1 MCIQMS
7 NEILNKI
14 CSGLPLNPLPSSKKT
29 RNTNVPHA
37 PDRKSSLTDKER
49 KLAIKNA
56 LRYFPSNIQ
65 PQLIDEFI
73 YELDT
78 YGHIY
83 MYRFQPDIEMR
94 AYPIDEYPCKCK
106 AAAGIMLMIMNNLDK
121 RVAQFPDELVIYG
134 GNGQIFSNWAQFLL
148 VMHYLSIMTDEQVL
162 IMYSGH
168 PLGLFPTRIDCSPR
182 VVITNGLVIPNYSSM
197 NEYDRLFALG
207 CTMYGQMTA
216 GSYCYIGPQGIVH
229 GTFIT
234 ITNAARKKFG
244 KNDLC
249 GKVFVS
255 SGLGGMSGAQPKACQ
270 LLGCIGVIAEVS
282 EEAAKK
288 RYDQGWCQELI
299 YDLNQLINRIRE
311 CREKKLATSIGY
323 VGNVVDVW
331 ERLANEK
338 EILVDLGSDQTS
350 CHNPYQGGYYPVQ
363 LSYDEGRQCMKN
375 DPKKFKELVHES
387 IRRQIAAIDKL
398 YERGMYFFDY
408 GNAFLLTAK
417 QAGAPIGGDEGSG
430 CIRFK
435 YPSYVQDIMG
445 DIFSL
450 GFGPFRWVCASGLES
465 DLQETDKIAQHVI
478 KDLMSNKDIPDNVLE
493 QYNNNLKWIQE
504 AEDAKLVVGSQA
516 RILYSDQMGRI
527 NIGLAFNQ
535 AVRTGRLKGPIIL
548 SRDHH
553 DVSGTDSPFRETA
566 NIEDGSAF
574 CADMSVQNVIGD
586 SFRGATWVA
595 LHNGGGV
602 GFGEVMNG
610 GFGMFLDGSVKAD
623 DNIRQML
630 YWDVINGVSRRSWS
644 GNKNARQTVERAMAN
659 ESKLKVTM
667 PNELAEEC
675 MKKLSL

>member
-1 MCIQMS
+1 MASEMLRKLCA
-7 NEILNKI
+7 
-14 CSGLPLNPLPSSKKT
+14 GLPLDPLPPPKKSRST
-29 RNTNVPHA
+29 DVPHA
-37 PDRKSSLTDKER
+37 PYRKSSLSNEER

-56 LRYFPSNIQ
+56 LRYFPAKAQ
-65 PQLIDEFI
+65 VHLVDEFK

-94 AYPIDEYPCKCK
+94 AYPIDEYTCKCK
-106 AAAGIMLMIMNNLDK
+106 AAAAIMLMIMNNLDK
-121 RVAQFPDELVIYG
+121 RVAQFPDELVTYG

-148 VMHYLSIMTDEQVL
+148 VMNYLSIMTDEQVL
-162 IMYSGH
+162 VMYSGH
-168 PLGLFPTRIDCSPR
+168 PMGLFPTRTEFSPR
-182 VVITNGLVIPNYSSM
+182 VVITNGLVIPNYSSIGDYERM
-197 NEYDRLFALG
+197 FALG

-229 GTFIT
+229 GTYIT
-234 ITNAARKKFG
+234 IMNAVRKKFDS
-244 KNDLC
+244 NDLG

-255 SGLGGMSGAQPKACQ
+255 SGMGGMSGAQPKACQ
-270 LLGCIGVIAEVS
+270 LLGCVGVIAEVS

-288 RYDQGWCQELI
+288 RHAQGWCQELI
-299 YDLNQLINRIRE
+299 YDLNQLVDRIRV
-311 CREKKLATSIGY
+311 CREKKLSTSIGY
-323 VGNVVDVW
+323 VGNVVDLW
-331 ERLANEK
+331 ERLAQEK
-338 EILVDLGSDQTS
+338 DNLVDLGSDQTS
-350 CHNPYQGGYYPVQ
+350 CHDPYTGGYYPVQ
-363 LSYDEGRQCMKN
+363 LSYDEARRCMKD
-375 DPKKFKELVHES
+375 DPEKYKELVHES

-398 YERGMYFFDY
+398 HERGMYFFDY

-417 QAGAPIGGDEGSG
+417 RAGAPVGGSDEQH

-465 DLQETDKIAQHVI
+465 DLQQTDKIAGDVI
-478 KDLMSNKDIPDNVLE
+478 EELMSAENTPTNVLE
-493 QYNNNLKWIQE
+493 QYDNNLKWIRQANE
-504 AEDAKLVVGSQA
+504 AKLVVGSQA

-535 AVRTGRLKGPIIL
+535 AIREGRLKGPVIL

-566 NIEDGSAF
+566 NVEDGSAF

-586 SFRGATWVA
+586 AFRGATWVA

-610 GFGMFLDGSVKAD
+610 GFGMFLDGSTKSD
-623 DNIRQML
+623 ENIRQML

-644 GNKNARQTVERAMAN
+644 GNKNARQTVERAMGK
-659 ESKLKVTM
+659 ESKLKVTL
-667 PNELAEEC
+667 PNDITKEC
-675 MKKLSL
+675 LKKLSM

>member
-1 MCIQMS
+1 MS

-14 CSGLPLNPLPSSKKT
+14 CSGLPLNPLPPPKKT

-37 PDRKSSLTDKER
+37 PDRKPSLTTKDR

-121 RVAQFPDELVIYG
+121 RVAQFPDELVTYG
-134 GNGQIFSNWAQFLL
+134 GNGQVFSNWAQFLF
-148 VMHYLSIMTDEQVL
+148 VMNYLSIMTDEQVL

-168 PLGLFPTRIDCSPR
+168 PLGLFPTRVDRSPL
-182 VVITNGLVIPNYSSM
+182 VVITNGL
-197 NEYDRLFALG
+197 
-207 CTMYGQMTA
+207 
-216 GSYCYIGPQGIVH
+216 
-229 GTFIT
+229 IT

-244 KNDLC
+244 TNDLR
-249 GKVFVS
+249 GKIFVS

-299 YDLNQLINRIRE
+299 YDLNQLIARIRE
-311 CREKKLATSIGY
+311 CREKKLATSIGF

-331 ERLANEK
+331 EHLANEK
-338 EILVDLGSDQTS
+338 ETLVDLGSDQTS
-350 CHNPYQGGYYPVQ
+350 CHDPYQGGYYPVQ
-363 LSYDEGRQCMKN
+363 LSYDEAQQCMKN
-375 DPKKFKELVHES
+375 DSTKFKELVHES
-387 IRRQIAAIDKL
+387 IKRQIAAIDKL

-417 QAGAPIGGDEGSG
+417 HAGAPVGGDDGDRS
-430 CIRFK
+430 IRFK

-450 GFGPFRWVCASGLES
+450 GFGPFRWVCTSGLA
-465 DLQETDKIAQHVI
+465 TP
-478 KDLMSNKDIPDNVLE
+478 NNVLE

-504 AEDAKLVVGSQA
+504 AENAKLVVGSQA

-535 AVRTGRLKGPIIL
+535 AVRTGQLKGPIIL
-548 SRDHH
+548 ARDHH

-574 CADMSVQNVIGD
+574 CADMSIQNVIGD

-595 LHNGGGV
+595 VHNGGGV
-602 GFGEVMNG
+602 GWGEVMNG
-610 GFGMFLDGSVKAD
+610 GFGMFLDGSIKAD
-623 DNIRQML
+623 DNIRHML

-644 GNKNARQTVERAMAN
+644 GNRNARQTVEQAMAN